1 MWLTLNIFKKNLK
14 IYTFLLGIIVG
25 TIVFNVISVD
35 FSFED
40 IYNIKIND
48 FIGNFIFVILYLI
61 KYIIFY
67 SILMIIKE
75 KNVVAAF
82 LLFAQGLYFSGL
94 ITIIVYT
101 QNYICICGI
110 IILITK
116 IAIILTLFSEIQLR
130 KKVLYVFVIV
140 IMGGFLE
147 NILIF
152 LLWKN
157 NYIWYWKSKK

>member
-1 MWLTLNIFKKNLK
+1 MCVNYIEYIMKNFK

-40 IYNIKIND
+40 IYNIKNKWFYWKFHICNLIFD
-48 FIGNFIFVILYLI
+48 KVYNFLFNTYDY
-61 KYIIFY
+61 KREEC
-67 SILMIIKE
+67 SG
-75 KNVVAAF
+75 AF

-101 QNYICICGI
+101 PNYICICGI

-116 IAIILTLFSEIQLR
+116 IAIILTLFNEMQLR
-130 KKVLYVFVIV
+130 KKVMYVFVTV
-140 IMGGFLE
+140 IREAF
-147 NILIF
+147 
-152 LLWKN
+152 
-157 NYIWYWKSKK
+157 

>member
-1 MWLTLNIFKKNLK
+1 MNIFKKNLK

-130 KKVLYVFVIV
+130 KKGAVCFCYSDNGRLFRKYFDFF
-140 IMGGFLE
+140 IM
-147 NILIF
+147 
-152 LLWKN
+152 
-157 NYIWYWKSKK
+157 KK

>member
-1 MWLTLNIFKKNLK
+1 
-14 IYTFLLGIIVG
+14 
-25 TIVFNVISVD
+25 
-35 FSFED
+35 
-40 IYNIKIND
+40 
-48 FIGNFIFVILYLI
+48 
-61 KYIIFY
+61 
-67 SILMIIKE
+67 MIIKE

-116 IAIILTLFSEIQLR
+116 IAIILTLFNEMQLR
-130 KKVLYVFVIV
+130 KKVLYVFGTV

-152 LLWKN
+152 LL
-157 NYIWYWKSKK
+157 

>member
-1 MWLTLNIFKKNLK
+1 MNIFKKNLK

-35 FSFED
+35 F
-40 IYNIKIND
+40 YNIKIND

-152 LLWKN
+152 LL
-157 NYIWYWKSKK
+157 

>member
-1 MWLTLNIFKKNLK
+1 MKNFK

-67 SILMIIKE
+67 SILMIIK
-75 KNVVAAF
+75 
-82 LLFAQGLYFSGL
+82 
-94 ITIIVYT
+94 VYT

-116 IAIILTLFSEIQLR
+116 IAIILTLFNEMQLR
-130 KKVLYVFVIV
+130 KKVLYVFVTV

-152 LLWKN
+152 LL
-157 NYIWYWKSKK
+157 

>member
-1 MWLTLNIFKKNLK
+1 MKNFK

-40 IYNIKIND
+40 IYNIKIN
-48 FIGNFIFVILYLI
+48 NFIENFI
-61 KYIIFY
+61 YIIFY

-116 IAIILTLFSEIQLR
+116 IAIILTLFNEMQLR
-130 KKVLYVFVIV
+130 KKVLYVFVTV

-152 LLWKN
+152 LL
-157 NYIWYWKSKK
+157 

>member
-1 MWLTLNIFKKNLK
+1 MNIFKKNFK

-25 TIVFNVISVD
+25 TIVFNVISAD

-101 QNYICICGI
+101 PNYICICGI

-116 IAIILTLFSEIQLR
+116 IAIISTLFNEMQLR
-130 KKVLYVFVIV
+130 KKVLYVFVTV

-152 LLWKN
+152 LL
-157 NYIWYWKSKK
+157 

>member
-1 MWLTLNIFKKNLK
+1 MKNFK

-40 IYNIKIND
+40 IYNIKINN
-48 FIGNFIFVILYLI
+48 FIENFIFVILYLI

-94 ITIIVYT
+94 ITIIVYCIY
-101 QNYICICGI
+101 YIMSTIFKI
-110 IILITK
+110 KFQFTK
-116 IAIILTLFSEIQLR
+116 L
-130 KKVLYVFVIV
+130 
-140 IMGGFLE
+140 
-147 NILIF
+147 
-152 LLWKN
+152 
-157 NYIWYWKSKK
+157 

>member
-1 MWLTLNIFKKNLK
+1 MKNFK

-40 IYNIKIND
+40 IYNIKINN

-67 SILMIIKE
+67 SILMI
-75 KNVVAAF
+75 VVAAF

-116 IAIILTLFSEIQLR
+116 IAIILTLFNEMQLR
-130 KKVLYVFVIV
+130 KKVLYVFVTV

-152 LLWKN
+152 LL
-157 NYIWYWKSKK
+157 

>member
-1 MWLTLNIFKKNLK
+1 MKNFK

-82 LLFAQGLYFSGL
+82 LLFAQGLYFSG
-94 ITIIVYT
+94 
-101 QNYICICGI
+101 CICGI

-116 IAIILTLFSEIQLR
+116 IAIILTLFNEMQLR
-130 KKVLYVFVIV
+130 KKVLYVFVTV

-152 LLWKN
+152 LL
-157 NYIWYWKSKK
+157 

>member
-1 MWLTLNIFKKNLK
+1 MKNFK

-48 FIGNFIFVILYLI
+48 FIENFIFVILYLM
-61 KYIIFY
+61 KY

-75 KNVVAAF
+75 KNVVVAF

-116 IAIILTLFSEIQLR
+116 IAIILTLFNEMQLR
-130 KKVLYVFVIV
+130 KKVLYVFVTV
-140 IMGGFLE
+140 IIGGFLE

-152 LLWKN
+152 LL
-157 NYIWYWKSKK
+157 